1 MAKKRGIR
9 VRISHQRVAALQE
22 ICEEMMEDFS
32 PQNDHQQLLG
42 EYLHEL
48 HDKLKEMA
56 TRNQEMYTLMLVG
69 SEATAFYQLWKMLD
83 ISRDKYAVLI
93 VDNLLEKMSALAA

>member
-1 MAKKRGIR
+1 MAKMRGIR

-22 ICEEMMEDFS
+22 VCEEMMEDFS
-32 PQNDHQQLLG
+32 PQNDHQLLLG
-42 EYLHEL
+42 EYLQEL
-48 HDKLKEMA
+48 HGKLKEMA
-56 TRNQEMYTLMLVG
+56 GRNQEMYTLILVG